1 MAKTVTFPVTGYDYT
16 ANKGK
21 DYNIRDPKNYDNV
34 LGVLPKGDKNNP
46 TIITIHKKHKE
57 TKYEIEYNGKRGNIY
72 TSLKLKDA
80 ATTAGTEKQEEKKDK
95 VVSSLRGNRFKEFRI
110 EKDKIKIDSFLNQGS
125 YNGYTLLFN
134 FMAGNPYYQGK
145 FIKRESPKFQ
155 SGVADYTG
163 MNTISPQRIQTR
175 IASYNEEALDDRGF
189 IHLPLTSS
197 LKSSQTMEYSARALG
212 LTEDLTTALIRG
224 GVDRAFDQW
233 KKEIGVKLD
242 TNAKAQQYQALYN
255 RFANEK
261 LNVVTSAG
269 ITSSDISSGISQN
282 PRTYE
287 QYSSAAV
294 REFEFSYKFYPKNE
308 GESKQIK
315 DMIKKFRYHS
325 LAKRGTSSPLR
336 LANPDRV
343 LLRVYWY
350 DTLEEKKEATQLFK
364 FKPCV
369 ITKVDAQYG
378 GDDIPSYL
386 PNHAPSEINFTIGLR
401 EQEHVYADDVADG
414 Y

>member
-1 MAKTVTFPVTGYDYT
+1 
-16 ANKGK
+16 
-21 DYNIRDPKNYDNV
+21 
-34 LGVLPKGDKNNP
+34 
-46 TIITIHKKHKE
+46 
-57 TKYEIEYNGKRGNIY
+57 
-72 TSLKLKDA
+72 
-80 ATTAGTEKQEEKKDK
+80 
-95 VVSSLRGNRFKEFRI
+95 
-110 EKDKIKIDSFLNQGS
+110 
-125 YNGYTLLFN
+125 
-134 FMAGNPYYQGK
+134 
-145 FIKRESPKFQ
+145 
-155 SGVADYTG
+155 
-163 MNTISPQRIQTR
+163 
-175 IASYNEEALDDRGF
+175 
-189 IHLPLTSS
+189 
-197 LKSSQTMEYSARALG
+197 MEYSARALG

-224 GVDRAFDQW
+224 GLDRAFDQW

-242 TNAKAQQYQALYN
+242 TNAKAQQIQALYN

-269 ITSSDISSGISQN
+269 ITSSDISSGITQN

-294 REFEFSYKFYPKNE
+294 REFEFSYKFYPKNKK
-308 GESKQIK
+308 ESEHIR

-325 LAKRGTSSPLR
+325 LAKRGASSPLR

-350 DTLEEKKEATQLFK
+350 VAKPDREDQKFKYKNESTQLFK

-369 ITKVDAQYG
+369 ITKVDVQYG

-386 PNHAPSEINFTIGLR
+386 PNYTPSEISFTIGLR